1 MEGWKKE
8 TYQKLFVN
16 KLGEIV
22 SSYVPNANM
31 ETLESILGSHELSG
45 IRYNLYS
52 RCTAE
57 ACAVSNKDTRTFGD
71 VQFDYL
77 KDYSWMGAANAE
89 AESSR

>member
-52 RCTAE
+52 RCTSE

-71 VQFDYL
+71 VQFDFL
-77 KDYSWMGAANAE
+77 KDYSWMGVANAE
-89 AESSR
+89 AASTR